1 MKQTYVPFTVRGFVP
16 DNENGQPILLLQ
28 DDEAR
33 FVLPIWVGVPEAGAI
48 ACVLQGQTLPR
59 PMTHDLLASVVE
71 ALGATVERADVRA
84 IEAGTFLADLW
95 LRGADGALRC
105 VDCRPS
111 DAIALAVRT
120 GAQIRVAAA
129 VLEAAQ
135 PINPEETG
143 APEGA
148 SDVGAAGE
156 TAALAAVSADDA
168 DARAR
173 LALALARLD
182 PEAFGKFRT

>member
-1 MKQTYVPFTVRGFVP
+1 MKQTFVPFIVRGFVP
-16 DNENGQPILLLQ
+16 DTENGQPILLLQ
-28 DDEAR
+28 DEEAR

-59 PMTHDLLASVVE
+59 PMTHDLLATVVRT
-71 ALGATVERADVRA
+71 LGATVDRVDVRA

-95 LRGADGALRC
+95 LRTSDGTLVC

-120 GAQIRVAAA
+120 DAPIRVAAA

-135 PINPEETG
+135 PINPE
-143 APEGA
+143 
-148 SDVGAAGE
+148 DVGGPEAAAGSSGPVASSPLE
-156 TAALAAVSADDA
+156 AVSADDA

-173 LALALARLD
+173 LALALATMD

>member
-1 MKQTYVPFTVRGFVP
+1 MKPNFVPFTVRGFVP
-16 DNENGQPILLLQ
+16 DDESGQPILLLQ

-33 FVLPIWVGVPEAGAI
+33 FVLPIWIGVPEAGAI

-59 PMTHDLLASVVE
+59 PMTHDLLAEVIR
-71 ALGATVERADVRA
+71 ALGAVVERADVRA

-95 LRGADGALRC
+95 LRGADGVERC

-120 GAQIRVAAA
+120 GAPIRVAAA

-135 PINPEETG
+135 PIGDEASGGEGEDAG
-143 APEGA
+143 AGPPT
-148 SDVGAAGE
+148 
-156 TAALAAVSADDA
+156 TATLAVVSADDT

-173 LALALARLD
+173 LAEVLARLD
-182 PEAFGKFRT
+182 PEEFGKFRT